1 MSDEKSETVLQR
13 ALREKIEQEQAL
25 RDAVIRDLA
34 EKPSAAPP
42 VLRTVQ
48 IVLTLSYDARGA
60 VVRTQGACQG
70 VNVLDMRGVGHSI
83 GRAAK
88 ETLRLGGLMALV
100 GRS

>member
-13 ALREKIEQEQAL
+13 ALREKAEQEAL
-25 RDAVIRDLA
+25 RDAVIRETT
-34 EKPSAAPP
+34 EKPPAAPP

-48 IVLTLSYDARGA
+48 IVLTLSYDVRGV

-70 VNVLDMRGVGHSI
+70 MNVLDWANRGEI

-88 ETLRLGGLMALV
+88 ETLRLGGLLALV